1 MFLVH
6 VYIVNTSD
14 VSDLMRITLNSV
26 DCRPKRR
33 ELIEEIPLIRET
45 AGLARKLLW
54 KEKVKKIVERE
65 LTDSEFENKVCSK

>member
-1 MFLVH
+1 MFSVH

-14 VSDLMRITLNSV
+14 VSDLMRKTLSSV
-26 DCRPKRR
+26 DCKPKRR

-65 LTDSEFENKVCSK
+65 LTDPGFQHKVCSK